1 MKTATGRREEVY
13 RFFLSY
19 FQDSL
24 LSLFIRAF
32 REFVTACFFESV
44 QQKPRCWAGCRG
56 LRTANVL
63 AFSSEFPSACRV
75 VDHRICGEGRPDG
88 LRAWFVPSSQRSRIR
103 FLQNNAMHSS
113 AIEVALIKASKHWVW
128 IIFHIWCIS
137 WLFLIIYTWFTN
149 VLNFTVGRRSLP
161 FL

>member
-13 RFFLSY
+13 RFFIIFSR
-19 FQDSL
+19 FSPQSFHSGFSRVCDSFL
-24 LSLFIRAF
+24 
-32 REFVTACFFESV
+32 ESV

-137 WLFLIIYTWFTN
+137 WLFLIIYTWFKN